1 MPTNKYCSIRT
12 IFVVCLLLLAPF
24 RPLAAAERFGIG
36 STGEARTRSG
46 TVAKTQRG
54 TRGGSQQLEGKQT
67 AVVPEGKMKTKIISE
82 GKTYVEKVSWRRN
95 CPFMSSSGD
104 LN

>member
-1 MPTNKYCSIRT
+1 MSITKHCSTRKIAAACERT
-12 IFVVCLLLLAPF
+12 GCHP
-24 RPLAAAERFGIG
+24 AADYAERFGIG

-54 TRGGSQQLEGKQT
+54 TRGGSQQLKEAKQA

-82 GKTYVEKVSWRRN
+82 GKTYVEKVVRRRN
-95 CPFMSSSGD
+95 CLCLRPAAWT
-104 LN
+104 